1 MRDLLLIAVVVL
13 CSLIA
18 LRRPVFGMLAFVCLS
33 LLNPHSMTW
42 GIGRTFPFAQLT
54 AIGTIVGYC
63 FWSEPKRFPRQREFW
78 LLLALWGM
86 FGVSTLFAI
95 EPEDALERFMHIS
108 KILLMIFLSMSLIN
122 NEHRLHLLLRVI
134 ALTLGFYGLKSGIFS
149 VISGGSYMVWG
160 PEGSFLAANNAIG
173 MAMVMN
179 IPLLFYGAKM
189 ESYWW
194 LRWLMRVMIVF
205 SYPAVICTF
214 SRGAWLGLALVTWLL
229 ICKSKHRLR
238 VMTLTGCV
246 GFMLLPFLLSRLPD
260 RVASRY
266 DALVNYEA
274 ESSAQSR
281 FWNWE
286 LCKRVGMAH
295 PLHGGGFDYYSL
307 DIYPKY
313 YPEFIDRWGE
323 GKVWS
328 CHSSWFTIFGEH
340 GFPGILLWIGMLG
353 SALYSLNKIYFYAKQ
368 HQELEWAI
376 NYIKMTQIA
385 LYAYILINTFYDA
398 AYFDLYY
405 QLIALSIIIKQ
416 IVFKFY
422 INERISK
429 SIPKTVSE
437 KVNLGSGMHLIRDV
451 TSQ

>member
-266 DALVNYEA
+266 DDLVNYEA